1 MIRLERPTQ
10 IPAPLRSAAA
20 RQARRDA
27 DTWAQE
33 QLRARRTK
41 AVLAAQH
48 AFQPV
53 PGIIDAMG
61 VVTVLD
67 RAQYGKCAFCESKLV
82 AGQGGSAR
90 FRPAS
95 GAVNLDGVS
104 SLPHYAWNAYDWDNL
119 HLSCSVCDRAK
130 GLRFPVTGRR
140 APFGSRGYDLAAK
153 EHALLLDP
161 FLDDNDPE
169 AHLVFTADGLVN
181 SETPEGRATIDCFD
195 LNRPDLKDGRAR
207 AVTAALREW
216 AAGDRDAAV
225 APDQEY
231 AAARRQAVR
240 PLAEQLASA
249 EPSIVDEDQHVV
261 VGDVRILKHSVEK
274 QRAAVGAE
282 TVAIAAQANYSL
294 DDRSADET
302 YFATTKYIQAIEVT
316 DWKPVERVVMDVPTA
331 GSERAPWLVLL
342 GENGSGKSSILQGV
356 ALALLGQRGRD
367 ALGLQASDYVRNG
380 AKRAEIKV
388 WLTGVTEPCVLTA
401 RKGDERFG
409 GSENAKVLVLA
420 YGATRLLPR
429 RGMPTPTSDPD
440 AIADVE
446 NLFDPFV
453 PMTDANAWLL
463 SLDDERFAVAS
474 RALRDLLQLKP
485 TDGLVRFRKAGEVR
499 CRALGS
505 TVPLDRMSDGYQS
518 VVALACDVLAV
529 LLNRWT
535 DAAAAEGIVVLDE
548 LGAHLHPRWRMR
560 IVAGLRDLFPRVQ
573 FLVTTHDPLCLR
585 GLEDGEV
592 ALVERLEDE
601 DRTVVVRQDLPPVA
615 GLRADQL
622 LTSEFF
628 GLRSTVDPDVE
639 KAFDEYYALLAV
651 RQPTARQKRRIAALQ
666 AQLADLRLL
675 GDTLRERLVYES
687 ADRWLARRAVD
698 RSAPDVGAA
707 NEAAVSM
714 LAEVWAARSPERFGR
729 KTS

>member
-10 IPAPLRSAAA
+10 IPAPLRSPAA
-20 RQARRDA
+20 RQARGKA
-27 DTWAQE
+27 DVWAKA
-33 QLRARRTK
+33 QLEARRTK
-41 AVLAAQH
+41 AVLAAQQ
-48 AFQPV
+48 AFRPV
-53 PGIIDAMG
+53 AGIIDAAG
-61 VVTVLD
+61 VVAVLEK
-67 RAQYGKCAFCESKLV
+67 AQYSKCAFCESRLV
-82 AGQGGSAR
+82 ADRSGPAR

-104 SLPHYAWNAYDWDNL
+104 SLSHYAWNAYDWDNL

-140 APFGSRGYDLAAK
+140 APFGSRGTDLAVK

-161 FLDDNDPE
+161 FLDDPD

-195 LNRPDLKDGRAR
+195 LNRSELKDAR
-207 AVTAALREW
+207 ATEVTKALRAWES
-216 AAGDRDAAV
+216 GDRDGAV
-225 APDQEY
+225 AADQEY

-249 EPSIVDEDQHVV
+249 EPTIVDEDEHVV
-261 VGDVRILKHSVEK
+261 VGDVRIRKHSAE
-274 QRAAVGAE
+274 QQGAAVGAE
-282 TVAIAAQANYSL
+282 SAAIYAQANYSL

-302 YFATTKYIQAIEVT
+302 YFASTKYIQAIEVT
-316 DWKPVERVVMDVPTA
+316 DWKPVWRVVMDVPTG
-331 GSERAPWLVLL
+331 GSDRAPWLVLL
-342 GENGSGKSSILQGV
+342 GENGSGKSSILHGV
-356 ALALLGQRGRD
+356 ALALLGQRARD
-367 ALGLQASDYVRNG
+367 ALGLRAGDFVRNG

-388 WLTGVTEPCVLTA
+388 WLSGVSEPCVLTA
-401 RKGDERFG
+401 RKGDDRFG
-409 GSENAKVLVLA
+409 GSENPKVLVLG
-420 YGATRLLPR
+420 YGATRLLPKR
-429 RGMPTPTSDPD
+429 SMTPPTSEPD

-463 SLDDERFAVAS
+463 SLDEQRFATAA
-474 RALRDLLQLKP
+474 RALKDLLQLKP
-485 TDGLVRFRKAGEVR
+485 TDGFMRFRSAGEVR

-505 TVPLDRMSDGYQS
+505 TVPLDRLSDGYQS

-560 IVAGLRDLFPRVQ
+560 IVVGLRKLFPRVQ

-585 GLEDGEV
+585 GLEAGEV
-592 ALVERLEDE
+592 ALIERLDDE
-601 DRTVVVRQDLPPVA
+601 DRTVVVRQDLPSVA

-628 GLRSTVDPDVE
+628 GLRSTVDPDIE
-639 KAFDEYYALLAV
+639 RAFDEYYRLLAE
-651 RQPTARQKRRIAALQ
+651 RKPNAKQRRRITELQ
-666 AQLADLRLL
+666 NQLAELRLL

-687 ADRWLARRAVD
+687 ADRWLARRAAE
-698 RSAPDVGAA
+698 SFATDVRGDHQ
-707 NEAAVSM
+707 AAVSM
-714 LAEVWAARSPERFGR
+714 LAEVWAARSPERFAR
-729 KTS
+729 RRR

>member
-27 DTWAQE
+27 DAWAQA
-33 QLRARRTK
+33 QLAARKTK
-41 AVLAAQH
+41 AALISQQ

-53 PGIIDAMG
+53 AGLIEAPA
-61 VVTVLD
+61 VVAVLD
-67 RAQYGKCAFCESKLV
+67 AAQYGKCAFCESKLV
-82 AGQGGSAR
+82 AAQGAPAR

-95 GAVNLDGVS
+95 GSVGLDGVS
-104 SLPHYAWNAYDWDNL
+104 SLPHYAWNAFDWDNV

-130 GLRFPVTGRR
+130 GLRFPVADRR
-140 APFGSRGYDLAAK
+140 APFGSRGADLAAD

-161 FLDDNDPE
+161 FIDEPD
-169 AHLVFTADGLVN
+169 AHLVFTPDGFVN
-181 SETPEGRATIDCFD
+181 SETPEGRATIDCFN
-195 LNRPDLKDGRAR
+195 LNRPDLKNAR
-207 AVTAALREW
+207 ERSISEAIAAW
-216 AAGDRDAAV
+216 NSGDREAAV
-225 APDQEY
+225 APQLEY

-249 EPSIVDEDQHVV
+249 VPSIADEDEHVV
-261 VGDVRILKHSVEK
+261 VGEVRIRKHTAE
-274 QRAAVGAE
+274 QEQAAVGAE
-282 TVAIAAQANYSL
+282 NVARAAQANYSL

-302 YFATTKYIQAIEVT
+302 YFATTKYITRIEVT
-316 DWKPVERVVMDVPTA
+316 NWKPVEQVDLTFSPGR
-331 GSERAPWLVLL
+331 SERAPWLVLL

-356 ALALLGQRGRD
+356 ALAMLGERGRD
-367 ALGLQASDYVRNG
+367 RLGLRAGDYVRNG
-380 AKRAEIKV
+380 ARRAEIKV

-401 RKGDERFG
+401 RKGDVSFDG
-409 GSENAKVLVLA
+409 TGNPKVLVLA
-420 YGATRLLPR
+420 YGATRLLPKR
-429 RGMPTPTSDPD
+429 SMAPPTSDPD

-463 SLDDERFAVAS
+463 GLDDRRFATAA
-474 RALRDLLQLKP
+474 RALKDLLQLKP
-485 TDGLVRFRKAGEVR
+485 TDGLQRFRSAGEVR
-499 CRALGS
+499 CRVLGS
-505 TVPLDRMSDGYQS
+505 TVPLDRLSDGYQS
-518 VVALACDVLAV
+518 VVAVACDVLAV
-529 LLNRWT
+529 LLSRWT

-592 ALVERLEDE
+592 ALVERLDNE

-628 GLRSTVDPDVE
+628 GLRSTVDPDIE

-651 RQPTARQKRRIAALQ
+651 RKPTVKQTRRIAALQ
-666 AQLADLRLL
+666 AQLAELRLL
-675 GDTLRERLVYES
+675 GDTPRERLVYES
-687 ADRWLARRAVD
+687 ADRWLARRAAE
-698 RSAPDVGAA
+698 RSAPREGPA
-707 NEAAVSM
+707 NDAAVSM
-714 LAEVWAARSPERFGR
+714 LADVWAARSPERFAR
-729 KTS
+729 KRS

>member
-10 IPAPLRSAAA
+10 IPAPLRSAVA
-20 RQARRDA
+20 RQSRGEADVWARK
-27 DTWAQE
+27 

-41 AVLAAQH
+41 ATVAAQH

-53 PGIIDAMG
+53 PGIIDAPG
-61 VVTVLD
+61 VVTVLE
-67 RAQYGKCAFCESKLV
+67 RAQYGKCAFCEAKIV
-82 AGQGGSAR
+82 GNRGGTAR

-104 SLPHYAWNAYDWDNL
+104 SLPHYAWTAYSWDNL

-130 GLRFPVTGRR
+130 GLRFPVKGRR
-140 APFGSRGYDLAAK
+140 ASMGSAASG

-161 FLDDNDPE
+161 FDDDPD
-169 AHLVFTADGLVN
+169 AHLLFTADGLVN

-195 LNRPDLKDGRAR
+195 LNRSELKDAR
-207 AVTAALREW
+207 ALAVTEALRAWE
-216 AAGDRDAAV
+216 AGDRDTAV
-225 APDQEY
+225 APEQEY

-249 EPSIVDEDQHVV
+249 VPSIVDEDEHVV
-261 VGDVRILKHSVEK
+261 VGDVRIRKHTAE
-274 QRAAVGAE
+274 QQEAAVDAE
-282 TVAIAAQANYSL
+282 SAAMYAQANYSL

-302 YFATTKYIQAIEVT
+302 YFATTKYIRAIEVT
-316 DWKPVERVVMDVPTA
+316 DWKPVRRVELDVPSG
-331 GSERAPWLVLL
+331 GSDRAPWLVLL

-367 ALGLQASDYVRNG
+367 ALGLRASDYVRNG
-380 AKRAEIKV
+380 ARRAEIKV

-401 RKGDERFG
+401 RKGDPAFG
-409 GSENAKVLVLA
+409 GTENPKVLVIG
-420 YGATRLLPR
+420 YGATRLLPK
-429 RGMPTPTSDPD
+429 RGTTPPASDPD
-440 AIADVE
+440 AIADAD

-463 SLDDERFAVAS
+463 SLDEQRFATAA
-474 RALRDLLQLKP
+474 RGLKALLQMDEH
-485 TDGLVRFRKAGEVR
+485 DGFLRFRRAGEVR
-499 CRALGS
+499 CRVLGS
-505 TVPLDRMSDGYQS
+505 TVPLDRLSDGYQS

-560 IVAGLRDLFPRVQ
+560 IVSGLRKLFPRVQ

-585 GLEDGEV
+585 GLEAGEV
-592 ALVERLEDE
+592 ALVERRKDTA
-601 DRTVVVRQDLPPVA
+601 RTVAVRQDLPSVA
-615 GLRADQL
+615 GMRADQL

-628 GLRSTVDPDVE
+628 GLRSTVDPKIE
-639 KAFDEYYALLAV
+639 KSFDEYYALLAV
-651 RQPTARQKRRIAALQ
+651 RNPNIKQKRRIAVLQ
-666 AQLADLRLL
+666 AQLAELRLL
-675 GDTLRERLVYES
+675 GDTVRERLVYEA
-687 ADRWLARRAVD
+687 ADRWLALREATPAPLPDGPGKDVAV
-698 RSAPDVGAA
+698 A
-707 NEAAVSM
+707 M
-714 LAEVWAARSPERFGR
+714 LARVWAAPSPHPSTAPE
-729 KTS
+729 S